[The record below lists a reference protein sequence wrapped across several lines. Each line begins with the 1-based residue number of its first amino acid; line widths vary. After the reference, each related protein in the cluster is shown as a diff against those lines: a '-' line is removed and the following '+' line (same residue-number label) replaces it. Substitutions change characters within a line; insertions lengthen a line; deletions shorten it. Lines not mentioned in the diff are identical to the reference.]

1 MEMVVGDLHF
11 DDANRKGL
19 AADIQRKLD
28 EAYPD
33 QDRPS
38 SIGKLLSV
46 LNSFASVGDVAV
58 SFDPAHAA
66 LPWAA
71 VRSVLV
77 VSSLSVRVPFTFN
90 LGFELTLFVWGMQ
103 LTFLDFDRK
112 PRVERGHPRW
122 NDRGCLAARKM

>member
-1 MEMVVGDLHF
+1 MGSYAENYDLWAEALRSLKDEEKRNVETVVGDLHL
-11 DDANRKGL
+11 DNANRKGL

-33 QDRPS
+33 QDRTS
-38 SIGKLLSV
+38 NTGKLLSV

-58 SFDPAHAA
+58 SFNPAHAA

-77 VSSLSVRVPFTFN
+77 VSSLSVQLRLTIC
-90 LGFELTLFVWGMQ
+90 LG
-103 LTFLDFDRK
+103 
-112 PRVERGHPRW
+112 
-122 NDRGCLAARKM
+122 NAANISRF